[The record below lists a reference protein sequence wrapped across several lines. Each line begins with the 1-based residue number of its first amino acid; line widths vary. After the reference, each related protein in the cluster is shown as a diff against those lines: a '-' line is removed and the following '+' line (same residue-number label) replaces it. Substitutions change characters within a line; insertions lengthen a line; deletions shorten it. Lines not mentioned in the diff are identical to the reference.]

1 MDAARALGSY
11 YTPAAL
17 AEPLTR
23 WAVRAATDSV
33 LDPSCGDGAFL
44 TKAVDRLLAL
54 GADPRRLPDQ
64 IAGVDLDPRAVVRAQ
79 GALLSRHPGLRWS
92 RLSEGDFFG
101 FDGGPFDA
109 VIGNP
114 PYVRTQGRAVEDKL
128 RALRAARAAGVELS
142 ADASLWAPFVAVAA
156 TLVKP
161 GGRLAMVL
169 PREALFVNYARPL
182 LAMLERRFGRVDL
195 EPLEGAWFDGALVK
209 VALLRAEGVGGTS
222 APRESWVWSRVPDV
236 ERCRAALASPALA
249 PLSELA
255 TVLVGVVTGDV
266 GYFLPDAKLPFL
278 VPAVGSPSELRGSTL
293 SAADPLPRL
302 LQIPKDYAGGHAALD
317 RYLAEGRA
325 RGVDRAY
332 KCRTRSPWYAVRRQ
346 LAPPELFLGYLVKR
360 RPRWSAN
367 LAGAHSTNNV
377 HRLFAKGPL
386 DAPGLAAAAMNSAT
400 RLSIEL
406 LGRVSAAGALKIEP
420 GDAPKV
426 RLPRSTAGA
435 PAAAIDAALR
445 AGRDAEAFDLA
456 DAWAAAA
463 LGWDARTRRALRE
476 GADALRDARLTPPAS
491 RASSPA

>member
-1 MDAARALGSY
+1 MDAARALGAY

-23 WAVRAATDSV
+23 WAVRDASDRV

-64 IAGVDLDPRAVVRAQ
+64 VSGVDVDPRAIAHAH
-79 GALLSRHPGLRWS
+79 GALLSRHPSLRWS
-92 RLSEGDFFG
+92 RVGEGDFFG

-114 PYVRTQGRAVEDKL
+114 PYVRTQGRAAEDKL
-128 RALRAARAAGVELS
+128 RALRAARAAGAELN
-142 ADASLWAPFVAVAA
+142 ADASLWAPFTAVAA

-161 GGRLAMVL
+161 GGRLALVL

-182 LAMLERRFGRVDL
+182 LAMLERRFAKVEL
-195 EPLEGAWFDGALVK
+195 EPVEGAWFDGALVK
-209 VALLRAEGVGGTS
+209 VALLRAEGTGGRP
-222 APRESWVWSRVPDV
+222 APRESWVWSRVKDV
-236 ERCRAALASPALA
+236 DRCRAALASPALA

-266 GYFLPDAKLPFL
+266 GFFLPDAPLPYR
-278 VPAVGSPSELRGSTL
+278 VPAVASPSELRGSTL
-293 SAADPLPRL
+293 TTGDPLPRL

-317 RYLAEGRA
+317 RYLAAGRA

-346 LAPPELFLGYLVKR
+346 LPPPELFLGYLMKR
-360 RPRWSAN
+360 RPRLAAN

-386 DAPGLAAAAMNSAT
+386 DAPSLAAAGMNAAT

-426 RLPRSTAGA
+426 LLPRRPEGVPTG
-435 PAAAIDAALR
+435 AIDAALR
-445 AGRDAEAFDLA
+445 AGRDAEAFDAA
-456 DAWAAAA
+456 DAWASKAF
-463 LGWDARTRRALRE
+463 GWDARTRQALRE
-476 GADALRDARLTPPAS
+476 AADGLRDARLA
-491 RASSPA
+491 